1 MKPIHNEE
9 TLELFV
15 VNGQST
21 DQLYFYFFQDEFAAV
36 KCHDQQEAE
45 ANCIYKYELTTTK

>member
-9 TLELFV
+9 TLELFI

-36 KCHDQQEAE
+36 KCHVQQGCPQKGSA
-45 ANCIYKYELTTTK
+45 AAVPDHS